1 MSRACPLGVSMI
13 TSTRSQK
20 PAAVSPFRRGAFR
33 CYQWLLLLFLLAG
46 IVQIFLAGLGIFSLH
61 GQEIGAEGETALNPH
76 RALGFSLG
84 AVALVIM
91 LLAVAARAGR
101 RAIIL
106 SFVLLLLTG
115 LVQSLLVSL
124 ADHHA
129 VFGGLHAADGLLI
142 IGTAAYLYFWSRHQD
157 S

>member
-1 MSRACPLGVSMI
+1 MI
-13 TSTRSQK
+13 TSAEPRK
-20 PAAVSPFRRGAFR
+20 PATVSPFRRGAFR
-33 CYQWLLLLFLLAG
+33 CYQWVLLLFLLAG
-46 IVQIFLAGLGIFSLH
+46 MVQIFLAGLGVFSLH
-61 GQEIGAEGETALNPH
+61 GQEIGAAGETALNPH
-76 RALGFSLG
+76 RTLGFALGG
-84 AVALVIM
+84 VALVIM

-124 ADHHA
+124 ADDHA

-142 IGTAAYLYFWSRHQD
+142 IGIPAYLYFWSRHRD